1 LFGQGGLDFGVVAVG
16 GGAVLIDQVRLF

>member
-16 GGAVLIDQVRLF
+16 GGAVLIDQVRLG